1 VRGLAAPLALVAA
14 RARRRPGRW
23 LLPALG
29 VALAAAF
36 AGAVAVQATVAGDQS
51 ARSVLVGLSPLAR
64 TVRVTWQ
71 GVVTGPVKRQAQD
84 LLRGLGLGGRTEVV
98 LLNPVRLNDTLV
110 RPAALAPLG
119 RWLGSGSPAPP
130 GPCTRRDCPMLIAG
144 AAPRHTLTAAGV
156 RISIVGSAR
165 LPSAVPL
172 GFSAVGGANE
182 RPPLLL
188 TGDVD
193 GLDSLAGLSGVYRS
207 HNWLAPLPT
216 SSLHSWQLSAVRA
229 RLLRAQAALLSSG
242 SMFSLSAPFDGLDE
256 ARAQAD
262 AAPRRLLL
270 AGGGA
275 LAAFALFIVLAAGAL
290 RRDQRA
296 DVERLATAGA
306 RTGQCLVFVVAE
318 SAWLCAVAL
327 LAGACLALVAAVAI
341 ASAAGVP
348 VGAVLVHSL
357 VTPAGAIALV
367 AGWVAATALLSVSLL
382 GAGGRAADLLAAAAV
397 AAVAI
402 TLLTGAG
409 DGDQLPVLL
418 APLCCVAAGV
428 ITYRAVAVLLR
439 GAERVARS
447 GPLPVRLALVGLAR
461 APAAPSLAI
470 AFVAVSVGL
479 GGFALAYRAT
489 LLRGTAD
496 QAAQA
501 VPLDATVSPAA
512 DFATPL
518 ELAPLARWRS
528 LARGGVLPVRRTDAT
543 YASGGGTVTV
553 PALGVPASGLALIHG
568 WRDSDGSAPLGTLA
582 QRLAPRGPTRASGP
596 RLPPGTR
603 SLSVRVASPALAV
616 GLAAD
621 LRNSAGAVTQVALG
635 SAREHAAALRGRVP
649 RGSWELEAFEL
660 DEPTGLEATNGHQN
674 AENAGAATQVR
685 ATVRIGPLVAL
696 GRAGRI
702 LGRVG
707 LGAWRGVGAA
717 SSAARGVV
725 GAARP
730 APGGGVAR
738 SAPRG
743 GGVAEVSFLESGQ
756 PGLLRPA
763 QPSDVRPV
771 PVLVDPQTAASAAAG
786 GRLALTVDG
795 LPVKAQVVGVLRR
808 FPTVPAGTAGFVI
821 ADEATLAGALD
832 AQLPGQGRADELWI
846 STVHPGP
853 LRSALATEPLARL
866 NRSFRADVEHHL
878 RGTPVAR
885 GVLGTLV
892 AATGLAAALAVL
904 GLLVTLLGAARDER
918 VQRDLVVQGMGPRAL
933 RRELQLRVLLAGAL
947 GTLVGLVIAVLLTRL
962 AVASVRAAATVA
974 VPQPPLVTVAP
985 WGHLVAW
992 GLLAIAA
999 LAATSWVASR

>member
-1 VRGLAAPLALVAA
+1 MRGLTAPLALVAA

-51 ARSVLVGLSPLAR
+51 ARAVLAGLSPLAR

-71 GVVTGPVKRQAQD
+71 GVVTGPVRRQAED
-84 LLRGLGLGGRTEVV
+84 LLRGLGLGARTEVV
-98 LLNPVRLNDTLV
+98 LLNPVRLDGTLV
-110 RPAALAPLG
+110 RPAALAPLR
-119 RWLGSGSPAPP
+119 RWLGPGSPTPP
-130 GPCTRRDCPMLIAG
+130 GRCTPRDCPMLIAG
-144 AAPRHTLTAAGV
+144 ASPRHTLTAAGV
-156 RISIVGSAR
+156 RISIVGSAQ

-172 GFSAVGGANE
+172 GFSAAGGANE
-182 RPPLLL
+182 QPPLLL
-188 TGDVD
+188 TGDVA

-207 HNWLAPLPT
+207 HSWLAPLPT
-216 SSLHSWQLSAVRA
+216 SALHSWQLATVRA
-229 RLLRAQAALLSSG
+229 RLQRAQAALLSSG
-242 SMFSLSAPFDGLDE
+242 SMFGLSAPFDGLDG

-275 LAAFALFIVLAAGAL
+275 LAAFALFVVLAAGAL

-296 DVERLATAGA
+296 DVERLRTAGA
-306 RTGQCLVFVVAE
+306 RTAQCRMFVVAE

-341 ASAAGVP
+341 ASAAAVP
-348 VGAVLVHSL
+348 VGAVLAHSL
-357 VTPAGAIALV
+357 VTPAGAVALV
-367 AGWVAATALLSVSLL
+367 AGWIAATALLSLSLL
-382 GAGGRAADLLAAAAV
+382 GAGDRAADLIAAASV

-402 TLLTGAG
+402 TLVTGAG

-439 GAERVARS
+439 AGERVARR
-447 GPLPVRLALVGLAR
+447 GPLTVRLALVGLAR

-470 AFVAVSVGL
+470 AFVAVTVGL

-512 DFATPL
+512 DFTTPL
-518 ELAPLARWRS
+518 ELAPLDRWRS
-528 LARGGVLPVRRTDAT
+528 LARGEVLPVRRTDAT

-553 PALGVPASGLALIHG
+553 PALGVPASGLDLIHG

-582 QRLAPRGPTRASGP
+582 RRLAPRGPTRSSGP
-596 RLPPGTR
+596 RLPPWTR
-603 SLSVRVASPALAV
+603 SLSLRVAAPGLAV
-616 GLAAD
+616 GLTAD
-621 LRNSAGAVTQVALG
+621 LRNSVGAITQVALG
-635 SAREHAAALRGRVP
+635 AARQHAVALRARVP

-660 DEPTGLEATNGHQN
+660 DEPAGLEATNGHQN
-674 AENAGAATQVR
+674 AENAGAATQAR
-685 ATVRIGPLVAL
+685 TTLRIGPVVAL
-696 GRAGRI
+696 GSARQTLQRI
-702 LGRVG
+702 G
-707 LGAWRGVGAA
+707 LGEWRGIGAA
-717 SSAARGVV
+717 A
-725 GAARP
+725 
-730 APGGGVAR
+730 VADR
-738 SAPRG
+738 A
-743 GGVAEVSFLESGQ
+743 GGVAEVSFLESGL

-771 PVLVDPQTAASAAAG
+771 QVLVDPHTASSAAAG

-795 LPVKAQVVGVLRR
+795 LPVNAHVAGALRR

-821 ADEATLAGALD
+821 ADQATLAGALD

-846 STVHPGP
+846 STAHPGS

-866 NRSFRADVEHHL
+866 NRSFRDDLEHDL
-878 RGTPVAR
+878 RGTPIAR
-885 GVLGTLV
+885 GVLGTLI
-892 AATGLAAALAVL
+892 AATALAAALAVL

-918 VQRDLVVQGMGPRAL
+918 VQNDLVVQGMGPRAL
-933 RRELQLRVLLAGAL
+933 RSELQLRLLLAGAL
-947 GTLVGLVIAVLLTRL
+947 GTVVGLAVAVLLTRL
-962 AVASVRAAATVA
+962 AVASVRAAGTVA
-974 VPQPPLVTVAP
+974 APQPPLVTVAP
-985 WGHLVAW
+985 WGQLAAW
-992 GLLAIAA
+992 GLLALAA